1 MLTGYYYDPKH
12 GGCLRKISKIDENSF
27 KIIGAYG
34 NDEPNTN
41 KKWTAI
47 MKKTKK
53 RDEYLVDF
61 SGKKHVNHGSYI
73 SKWVN
78 KDRVLKWE
86 DGNTW
91 VLMYDWYL
99 K

>member
-47 MKKTKK
+47 MRKTKK
-53 RDEYLVDF
+53 RDE
-61 SGKKHVNHGSYI
+61 
-73 SKWVN
+73 
-78 KDRVLKWE
+78 
-86 DGNTW
+86 
-91 VLMYDWYL
+91 
-99 K
+99 